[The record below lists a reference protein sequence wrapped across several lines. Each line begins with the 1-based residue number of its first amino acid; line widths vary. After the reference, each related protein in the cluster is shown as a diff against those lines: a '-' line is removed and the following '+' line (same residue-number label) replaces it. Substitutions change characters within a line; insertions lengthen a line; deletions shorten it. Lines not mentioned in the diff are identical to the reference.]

1 MCAKCEKTTT
11 HAPQHDSIDFLT
23 CCVGFIPVIAN
34 MGTLSYT
41 PSSSP
46 VVKLVA
52 PGPLVAM
59 TTPSLPVYLA
69 LAAHIEAAFP
79 SVRVLR
85 EKACEKDKL
94 VRRKDVMKEF
104 QEPASYPQEFPRGG
118 CGSFQVIT
126 YHIHVSLG
134 WSQTAL
140 TKGTTAPPCW
150 PNTTETPMSAMALA
164 TH

>member
-1 MCAKCEKTTT
+1 
-11 HAPQHDSIDFLT
+11 
-23 CCVGFIPVIAN
+23 

-94 VRRKDVMKEF
+94 VRRKDVMKGFSGACQLSTGVSPWWVWLLSSDYLPYPCELGMVTDSID
-104 QEPASYPQEFPRGG
+104 QGDHSPAMLAEYDGNP
-118 CGSFQVIT
+118 
-126 YHIHVSLG
+126 HVSNG
-134 WSQTAL
+134 VGDPL
-140 TKGTTAPPCW
+140 TDVW
-150 PNTTETPMSAMALA
+150 PAGIFFL
-164 TH
+164 